1 MSDRFDLEQAIMEAG
16 VTSSDLKLAITEMI
30 DGDTD
35 FTEDN
40 FMNIVGG
47 IMELHNLRMAKVIRT
62 LESMIENDQFK

>member
-16 VTSSDLKLAITEMI
+16 VTSSDLNLAITEMI

-62 LESMIENDQFK
+62 LDNMIENDQFK